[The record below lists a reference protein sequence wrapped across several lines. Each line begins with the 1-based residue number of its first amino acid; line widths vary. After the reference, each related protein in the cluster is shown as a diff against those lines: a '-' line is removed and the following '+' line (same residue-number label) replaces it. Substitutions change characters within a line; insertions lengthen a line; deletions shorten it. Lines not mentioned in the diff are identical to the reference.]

1 MKKTDAITKLGGTY
15 RSAADA
21 IGCTR
26 QAIQDWP
33 DELPRRIEDRV
44 LAALYRRSQDA
55 PAPTEQAAD
64 ASA

>member
-1 MKKTDAITKLGGTY
+1 MTKSDAVAKLGGTY
-15 RSAADA
+15 KSAADA

-33 DELPRRIEDRV
+33 EDLPRRIEDRV
-44 LAALYRRSQDA
+44 LAVLYRRALADGTI
-55 PAPTEQAAD
+55 TESAD